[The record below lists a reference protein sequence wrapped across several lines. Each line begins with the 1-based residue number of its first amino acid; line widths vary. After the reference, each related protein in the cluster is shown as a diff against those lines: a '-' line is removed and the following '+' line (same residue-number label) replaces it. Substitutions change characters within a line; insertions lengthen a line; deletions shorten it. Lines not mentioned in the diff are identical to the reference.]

1 MDFCG
6 AMARRVAF
14 MPVAIH
20 RIHRWRRFPPSTAA
34 REIELQYLHHVV
46 VCRRRDAQREGG
58 RGRGMRPLCRC
69 DLKHRGGG
77 GGGGGG
83 VINSAYR
90 VPKLIMTT
98 LLIV

>member
-58 RGRGMRPLCRC
+58 RGRRPLCRC
-69 DLKHRGGG
+69 HLKHRGGGG